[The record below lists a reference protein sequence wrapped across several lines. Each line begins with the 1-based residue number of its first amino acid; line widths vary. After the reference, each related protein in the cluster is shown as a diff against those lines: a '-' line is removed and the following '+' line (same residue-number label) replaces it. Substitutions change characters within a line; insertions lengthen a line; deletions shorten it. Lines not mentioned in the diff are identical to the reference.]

1 MALTGTEPA
10 SADNLA
16 AALDAGGGAS
26 DTGGKPLSVDNLAA
40 ALEAKEAAM
49 PATVL
54 YDGPATKSAPLSQSA
69 GDFDYLIVAYQQR
82 AGDRFVTALSSGT
95 KASFG
100 IKCYPSDAAG
110 MFAATDCRVS
120 PNGMTLT
127 FDFNQDSALVVLGM
141 RL

>member
-1 MALTGTEPA
+1 MANGNEPVS
-10 SADNLA
+10 SANLA
-16 AALDAGGGAS
+16 AALGVTGGGS
-26 DTGGKPLSVDNLAA
+26 SETGSKPVSVDNLKAVLDA
-40 ALEAKEAAM
+40 YGAAM

-54 YDGPATKSAPLSQSA
+54 YDGPATESAPLSQSA

-95 KASFG
+95 TASFG

-110 MFAATDCRVS
+110 MFAATDCEVS

>member
-1 MALTGTEPA
+1 M
-10 SADNLA
+10 SVDNLK
-16 AALDAGGGAS
+16 AALDAY
-26 DTGGKPLSVDNLAA
+26 
-40 ALEAKEAAM
+40 EAAM

-54 YDGPATKSAPLSQSA
+54 YDGPATKSAPLSQSS

-95 KASFG
+95 KANFG

-110 MFAATDCRVS
+110 MFAATGCEVS